1 MTLAY
6 SPGDSP
12 AYRLDPRAKLA
23 FQAGF
28 AVAAFGWQSPAAP
41 LALTGVAGLALLAAR
56 LSPVAALRDYRL
68 ALALLAG
75 SVAVEGVT
83 LGPPWLDPGAAGAAA
98 LRSYRVVLVLAV
110 SAAYV
115 RSTRVAE
122 TQAAI
127 GWLVPGRPGR
137 VLAASVGFVLRF
149 LPVLRADLRRVR
161 DASRARLG
169 DQRPLSDRM
178 ATVAVGGLRRA
189 LARADRFALALRAR
203 CFAWNPTQPRLRFAV
218 RDVFVITAGAA
229 LALAP
234 LV

>member
-6 SPGDSP
+6 SPGDGL

-28 AVAAFGWQSPAAP
+28 AVAAFGWTHPAAP
-41 LALTGVAGLALLAAR
+41 LALTVVAGLALLAAR
-56 LSPVAALRDYRL
+56 LPPVAALRDYRL
-68 ALALLAG
+68 ALALLAA
-75 SVAVEGVT
+75 SVVVEGVT
-83 LGPPWLDPGAAGAAA
+83 WGPPWLDPAGAGAAA
-98 LRSYRVVLVLAV
+98 LASYRVVLVLAV

-115 RSTRVAE
+115 RSTPVSG

-127 GWLVPGRPGR
+127 GRLVPGKPGR

-149 LPVLRADLRRVR
+149 LPVLQADLRRVR
-161 DASRARLG
+161 EASRARLG

-189 LARADRFALALRAR
+189 LARADRFALALQAR
-203 CFAWNPTQPRLRFAV
+203 CFAWNPTEPRLQFGV
-218 RDVFVITAGAA
+218 WDVPVLGAGVA
-229 LALAP
+229 LAVAP
-234 LV
+234 VV

>member
-6 SPGDSP
+6 APGDGA

-28 AVAAFGWQSPAAP
+28 AVAAFGWQPSVAP
-41 LALTGVAGLALLAAR
+41 IALTAVAGLALLAAR
-56 LSPVAALRDYRL
+56 LSPIDALRDFRL
-68 ALALLAG
+68 ALLLLAG
-75 SVAVEGVT
+75 SVAVEGLT
-83 LGPPWLDPGAAGAAA
+83 WGTPWLDPGGAWAAVVA
-98 LRSYRVVLVLAV
+98 SYRVVLVLAV

-137 VLAASVGFVLRF
+137 VLAASVGFVLHF
-149 LPVLRADLRRVR
+149 LLADLRRVR

-169 DQRPLSDRM
+169 DQRPISERM

-189 LARADRFALALRAR
+189 FARADRFALALQAR
-203 CFAWNPTQPRLRFAV
+203 CFAWNPTQPRLSLAG
-218 RDVFVITAGAA
+218 RDLPVLVASAA
-229 LALAP
+229 LVLAP
-234 LV
+234 LL